1 MRRDRPHSS
10 ATTPHPILNCIPR
23 VWSVN
28 DKANADFLFCR
39 LNRISMPVTNFDLRD
54 LPDVASVLGTG
65 LNSILNDSDD
75 EKHLPTHAHS
85 KSIDSKSF
93 LHMDTT
99 SEQFP
104 ILVRRDGETSLQP
117 SASASTLAASQ
128 QTAGTESDG
137 WPSFNRHR
145 PGQQSLPMN
154 TLRTPGDEKA
164 AT

>member
-1 MRRDRPHSS
+1 
-10 ATTPHPILNCIPR
+10 
-23 VWSVN
+23 
-28 DKANADFLFCR
+28 
-39 LNRISMPVTNFDLRD
+39 
-54 LPDVASVLGTG
+54 VASVLGTG

-75 EKHLPTHAHS
+75 EKHLPTHTHS

-104 ILVRRDGETSLQP
+104 ILIRRDVETSLQP
-117 SASASTLAASQ
+117 SASPSNMRASQ
-128 QTAGTESDG
+128 QPPGTESDG

-164 AT
+164 AAGGNDIFETPTKTAVKNRHSMEVKFSSPFTENTSKPKRSSLLLTPPNGLA